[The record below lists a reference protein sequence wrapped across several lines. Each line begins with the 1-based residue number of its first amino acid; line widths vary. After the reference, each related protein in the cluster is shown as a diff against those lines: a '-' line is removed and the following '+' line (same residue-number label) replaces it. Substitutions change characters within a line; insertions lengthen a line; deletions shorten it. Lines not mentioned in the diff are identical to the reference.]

1 MKTHL
6 VYSHLHLVPRCT
18 LTNWSSMT
26 WLFHTVCDA
35 ISQVVN
41 LRLFKMA
48 VDHIY
53 LHCIHL
59 YQHFITC
66 IHLSFCQLLKVN
78 QPAVFHVVLLYLGV
92 FPKWKSHLSI
102 ACEWI
107 SWKENSRLFHMVPY
121 SVPERFSLETFLALK
136 KWPLCFSNKCQLL
149 WVSVGEPYKSVPSS
163 WTFLLEK
170 WMTVFSLLHS
180 SKFWQRSQH
189 WKQIKFL
196 KIHKAS
202 SLCHST
208 RTTFWILPTFFFCL
222 HLIVLYNYPSII

>member
-1 MKTHL
+1 M
-6 VYSHLHLVPRCT
+6 
-18 LTNWSSMT
+18 
-26 WLFHTVCDA
+26 LF
-35 ISQVVN
+35 
-41 LRLFKMA
+41 
-48 VDHIY
+48 Y
-53 LHCIHL
+53 
-59 YQHFITC
+59 FI
-66 IHLSFCQLLKVN
+66 LEYFQ
-78 QPAVFHVVLLYLGV
+78 
-92 FPKWKSHLSI
+92 KWKSHLSI

-121 SVPERFSLETFLALK
+121 SVPERCCLETFLALK

-222 HLIVLYNYPSII
+222 HLIVLYNYPSIILDYVDHTMSPHSGRSPQFSMWEKTSHSFPFSNSNDNLDWFFHTHDETIFCS